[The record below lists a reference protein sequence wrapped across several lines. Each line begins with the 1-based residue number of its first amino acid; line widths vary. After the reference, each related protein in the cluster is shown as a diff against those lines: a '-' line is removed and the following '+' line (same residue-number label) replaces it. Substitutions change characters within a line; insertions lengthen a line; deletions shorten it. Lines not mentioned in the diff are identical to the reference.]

1 VRIVMV
7 INSLTFGGT
16 ETQVIALSAELTR
29 RGHLVAVYALNKD
42 NPRVAELDGS
52 GVLFISDQK
61 KRKFDISLL
70 LRLRRFISEFR
81 ADVVHG
87 FLFDGDFYSRL
98 AGVGTGATV
107 INSERSDC
115 YTLNFNQRISHWPT
129 RQLADA
135 IVANSYAGAAFAGR
149 LFNMED
155 DRVHVVWNGL
165 DVAAIDARIA
175 RYDQDCASFFS
186 GRVEKVACLVGAIR
200 PEKDYMLALQ
210 VADRLTS
217 HYPEWRVLFVG
228 EQLNNTGAYRQD
240 VMRSYETLGLAGR
253 VVFAGLRQD
262 VPEIMSQC
270 RVVFSTSMHEGFPNV
285 VLEAMAAAAPVV
297 STEYS
302 DIRRILPNAW
312 QVAGDRSPAA
322 IVAAILQADEEHD
335 EVCAQQR
342 AWVVAHATI
351 ERAAERHEAVY
362 RKYVGVGVTG
372 MSA

>member
-7 INSLTFGGT
+7 ISSLTFGGT
-16 ETQVIALSAELTR
+16 ETQVIALSTELTR
-29 RGHLVAVYALNKD
+29 RGHPVAVYTLNKD
-42 NPRVAELDGS
+42 NPRAAELDGS
-52 GVLFISDQK
+52 GVIFISDQK
-61 KRKFDISLL
+61 KRKFDISVL

-98 AGVGTGATV
+98 AGVGTGAAV
-107 INSERSDC
+107 INSERGDN
-115 YTLNFNQRISHWPT
+115 YKLNFNQRISHWPT

-135 IVANSYAGAAFAGR
+135 IVANSYAGAAFARR
-149 LFNMED
+149 LFNMQD

-165 DVAAIDARIA
+165 DVAAVDARIA
-175 RYDQDCASFFS
+175 RYDRDCANFFS
-186 GRVEKVACLVGAIR
+186 RGVEKVACLVGAIK

-217 HYPEWRVLFVG
+217 RYPEWRVLFVG
-228 EQLNNTGAYRQD
+228 EQLSNTGAYRQA

-270 RVVFSTSMHEGFPNV
+270 RVVFSTSVHEGFPNV
-285 VLEAMAAAAPVV
+285 VLEAMAAAVPAV

-312 QVAGDRSPAA
+312 QVAGDRSPDA
-322 IVAAILQADEEHD
+322 IVAAILRADEEHD

-351 ERAAERHEAVY
+351 ERAAERLEAVY